1 MRTRRMLGLKMGLLG
16 MLALA
21 GTGDRALSQGN
32 YIEIDPYD
40 SSVASLARG
49 LKVRS
54 DGRNHNILL
63 ALRGLGDP
71 ELRPLFQSMFSSN
84 EPTLQIDAVLALA
97 ELGETSVD
105 PFLLQ
110 QMEEKQRSLALM
122 AAISLELYD
131 EDLVKTMG
139 EFPDL
144 TEVEQ
149 TMLIIMGV
157 KLGLEPD
164 TGRLEGLLES
174 EDRVTRMVAAVLNN
188 DLTGRTDELERE
200 IERYRGL
207 SVSERILVSGAL
219 IDIASWH
226 PMPGALAVLRAVA
239 NDPEMSRSLRLAAI
253 DSALGC
259 KCPDGI
265 KLWIEATRLANSSGD
280 RSRLGVAAIERGIV
294 SEDWSGISDERQL
307 NQRIAMAGR
316 GLADE
321 TQASEAV
328 VELMRIRHP
337 LSIQAALG
345 VADNLQDRE
354 AAERIWLM
362 IMRSALTDV
371 RLQPLMGRLYRNLS
385 ERGSEEL
392 ERVIWEISQAEG
404 QQLLKEILL
413 TAILESGS
421 PRSVEYASLFKDER
435 DRTIRSLVLVVKAK
449 SDEPLDEQELEELT
463 LITTGGG
470 RIDPTVRSIAGWLW
484 LKRNDQV
491 DKAMMEIMS
500 DA

>member
-1 MRTRRMLGLKMGLLG
+1 
-16 MLALA
+16 
-21 GTGDRALSQGN
+21 
-32 YIEIDPYD
+32 
-40 SSVASLARG
+40 
-49 LKVRS
+49 
-54 DGRNHNILL
+54 
-63 ALRGLGDP
+63 
-71 ELRPLFQSMFSSN
+71 
-84 EPTLQIDAVLALA
+84 
-97 ELGETSVD
+97 
-105 PFLLQ
+105 
-110 QMEEKQRSLALM
+110 
-122 AAISLELYD
+122 
-131 EDLVKTMG
+131 
-139 EFPDL
+139 
-144 TEVEQ
+144 
-149 TMLIIMGV
+149 
-157 KLGLEPD
+157 
-164 TGRLEGLLES
+164 
-174 EDRVTRMVAAVLNN
+174 VLNN

-392 ERVIWEISQAEG
+392 ERVIWEISQVEG

-435 DRTIRSLVLVVKAK
+435 DRTIRSLVLLVKAK

>member
-1 MRTRRMLGLKMGLLG
+1 MSCLKMGLLG

-21 GTGDRALSQGN
+21 GTGDRALSQGG
-32 YIEIDPYD
+32 YLEVDPYE
-40 SSVASLARG
+40 SSVASMTRG
-49 LKVRS
+49 LRVRS

-71 ELRPLFQSMFSSN
+71 DLRPFFQSMFSSD
-84 EPTLQIDAVLALA
+84 EPTLQIDSVLALA
-97 ELGETSVD
+97 ELGETSID

-131 EDLVKTMG
+131 ESLVKSMG
-139 EFPDL
+139 DFPDL

-149 TMLIIMGV
+149 TMMIIMGV
-157 KLGLEPD
+157 RLGLEPD
-164 TGRLEGLLES
+164 TGRLEELLDS
-174 EDRVTRMVAAVLNN
+174 DDRITRMVAAVLNS
-188 DLTGRTDELERE
+188 DLTGRTDELEQE
-200 IERYRGL
+200 IERYGKL

-226 PMPGALAVLRAVA
+226 PMPSALAVFRAVA

-259 KCPDGI
+259 ECPDGI
-265 KLWIEATRLANSSGD
+265 RIWIEATRLADSSGD
-280 RSRLGVAAIERGIV
+280 RSRLGVAAIERGIIT
-294 SEDWSGISDERQL
+294 EDWSGISDERQL
-307 NQRIAMAGR
+307 NQRIAVAGQ
-316 GLADE
+316 GLANE
-321 TQASEAV
+321 TQAIEAV
-328 VELMRIRHP
+328 VELMKIRHP
-337 LSIQAALG
+337 LSVQAALG
-345 VADNLQDRE
+345 VADNLRDGE
-354 AAERIWLM
+354 TAERIWLM

-392 ERVIWEISQAEG
+392 ERVIWEISQAED

-421 PRSVEYASLFKDER
+421 PRSVEFGSLFKDET
-435 DRTIRSLVLVVKAK
+435 DRTIRSLVLLVKAK
-449 SDEPLDEQELEELT
+449 SEEPLDEGELEELT

-470 RIDPTVRSIAGWLW
+470 RIDPTTRSIAGWLW
-484 LKRNDQV
+484 LKRNGQN
-491 DKAMMEIMS
+491 DKALTEIMS

>member
-1 MRTRRMLGLKMGLLG
+1 MLGLKMGLLG

-164 TGRLEGLLES
+164 TG
-174 EDRVTRMVAAVLNN
+174 
-188 DLTGRTDELERE
+188 
-200 IERYRGL
+200 
-207 SVSERILVSGAL
+207 
-219 IDIASWH
+219 
-226 PMPGALAVLRAVA
+226 
-239 NDPEMSRSLRLAAI
+239 
-253 DSALGC
+253 
-259 KCPDGI
+259 
-265 KLWIEATRLANSSGD
+265 
-280 RSRLGVAAIERGIV
+280 GIV
-294 SEDWSGISDERQL
+294 IISG
-307 NQRIAMAGR
+307 
-316 GLADE
+316 
-321 TQASEAV
+321 
-328 VELMRIRHP
+328 H
-337 LSIQAALG
+337 
-345 VADNLQDRE
+345 
-354 AAERIWLM
+354 
-362 IMRSALTDV
+362 
-371 RLQPLMGRLYRNLS
+371 
-385 ERGSEEL
+385 
-392 ERVIWEISQAEG
+392 
-404 QQLLKEILL
+404 
-413 TAILESGS
+413 
-421 PRSVEYASLFKDER
+421 F
-435 DRTIRSLVLVVKAK
+435 
-449 SDEPLDEQELEELT
+449 
-463 LITTGGG
+463 
-470 RIDPTVRSIAGWLW
+470 
-484 LKRNDQV
+484 
-491 DKAMMEIMS
+491 
-500 DA
+500 

>member
-1 MRTRRMLGLKMGLLG
+1 MYTRDMRTRRMLGLKMGLLG

-265 KLWIEATRLANSSGD
+265 KIWIEATRLANSSGD

-328 VELMRIRHP
+328 V
-337 LSIQAALG
+337 
-345 VADNLQDRE
+345 
-354 AAERIWLM
+354 
-362 IMRSALTDV
+362 
-371 RLQPLMGRLYRNLS
+371 
-385 ERGSEEL
+385 
-392 ERVIWEISQAEG
+392 
-404 QQLLKEILL
+404 
-413 TAILESGS
+413 
-421 PRSVEYASLFKDER
+421 
-435 DRTIRSLVLVVKAK
+435 
-449 SDEPLDEQELEELT
+449 
-463 LITTGGG
+463 
-470 RIDPTVRSIAGWLW
+470 
-484 LKRNDQV
+484 
-491 DKAMMEIMS
+491 
-500 DA
+500 